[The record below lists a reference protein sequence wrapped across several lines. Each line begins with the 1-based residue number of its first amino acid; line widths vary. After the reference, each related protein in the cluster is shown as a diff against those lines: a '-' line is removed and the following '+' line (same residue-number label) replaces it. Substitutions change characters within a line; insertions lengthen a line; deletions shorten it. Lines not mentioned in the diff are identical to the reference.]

1 MQQSSN
7 LGEALGPRGCA
18 PGGRGAGLAVW
29 ALPSGIATAAPRFA
43 PDHAE
48 ADHENAKDEED
59 GDADDEEDAEREE
72 PEPQVTV
79 EQTAQGLSA
88 AFLRFFFQSAIALLI
103 PRSTTGDGGNRS
115 SGCGDTASPGDD
127 VGVPARTKRPPII
140 APTERTRSK
149 SPLAS
154 LSVS

>member
-72 PEPQVTV
+72 PEPEVAAEHRRGGYHAAATH
-79 EQTAQGLSA
+79 EEPATA
-88 AFLRFFFQSAIALLI
+88 
-103 PRSTTGDGGNRS
+103 PRRAG
-115 SGCGDTASPGDD
+115 
-127 VGVPARTKRPPII
+127 
-140 APTERTRSK
+140 
-149 SPLAS
+149 
-154 LSVS
+154 